1 MTPTTSSEPT
11 PKQTPRQAAGPYG
24 PATGPTL
31 ASLVA
36 QMSAMVGSG
45 EDAPS
50 LGEIRELCDLLYT
63 ASLLK
68 EEGRA
73 VRARIIVAP
82 PEAFSAEQGPPNG
95 IHAIRFAHSHPL
107 TPGEIKRLSPAA
119 SFFHSVIAIWPEA
132 GKGFR
137 IWGLLNTGPRWLN
150 LMAGGR
156 KPSGTALLHPLIHVR
171 DPGWLLFYQNYELLA
186 EWRGREFHGPRLDVF
201 QSRLLNERFAPVRLR
216 AVRGLGVK
224 PLPENLTEEVYAEL
238 IHLIALQFLR
248 RIVNLV
254 RTSGHGGTL
263 VLVPEGERGVETVDK
278 WIDCKYA
285 AAADASGL
293 RVRQLIEAILRRVG
307 ELSPMGSGM
316 EEAWGLFR
324 HRGDSEL
331 DDLEES
337 FFELARMYSDM
348 MQVDGALVIDHGLGI
363 IGFGG
368 EIRVDMNVVYVEQA
382 HDLDRTQV
390 TRWNVQ
396 SDGTRHRSLYR
407 LCAVDPEV
415 VGYVVSQDGQVRM
428 IANVDDT
435 VTFWPHT
442 MV

>member
-1 MTPTTSSEPT
+1 MSPAPSTRSALSA
-11 PKQTPRQAAGPYG
+11 QAPPSGPS
-24 PATGPTL
+24 L

-36 QMSAMVGSG
+36 QMSGMVGSG
-45 EDAPS
+45 EEAPS
-50 LGEIRELCDLLYT
+50 LGEIRDLCDLLYT

-82 PEAFSAEQGPPNG
+82 PEAFSAMQGPPDG
-95 IHAIRFAHSHPL
+95 IHAIRFAISHPL
-107 TPGEIKRLSPAA
+107 NPGEIKRLSPAA
-119 SFFHSVIAIWPEA
+119 SFFHSVIAIWPEK
-132 GKGFR
+132 GRGFR
-137 IWGLLNTGPRWLN
+137 IWGLLNTGPRWMN

-156 KPSGTALLHPLIHVR
+156 KPSGTTLLHPIIHVR
-171 DPGWLLFYQNYELLA
+171 DPGWLLFYQDYELLA

-201 QSRLLNERFAPVRLR
+201 QSRLLKERFAPVRLR
-216 AVRGLGVK
+216 AVRGLGAGS
-224 PLPENLTEEVYAEL
+224 LPENLSEEVYAEF

-263 VLVPEGERGVETVDK
+263 VLVPEGEQGLATVEK
-278 WIDCKYA
+278 FIDCKYA

-293 RVRQLIEAILRRVG
+293 RVRQLIQAIIRRVG
-307 ELSPMGSGM
+307 ELCPPGAGV
-316 EEAWGLFR
+316 EEAWRIFR
-324 HRGDSEL
+324 NSSDSLL

-337 FFELARMYSDM
+337 FFELARLYSDM

-368 EIRVDMNVVYVEQA
+368 EIHVDLSVVYVEQA
-382 HDLDRTQV
+382 HDLEGAEV
-390 TRWNVQ
+390 SRWNVQ

-428 IANVDDT
+428 IANVRDT